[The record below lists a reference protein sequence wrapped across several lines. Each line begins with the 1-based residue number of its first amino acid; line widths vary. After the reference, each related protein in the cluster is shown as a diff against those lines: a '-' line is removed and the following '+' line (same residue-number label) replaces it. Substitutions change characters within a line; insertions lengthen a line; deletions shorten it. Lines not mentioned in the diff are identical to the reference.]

1 MASRLSTLTKYN
13 GVLIINWVIGD
24 TFLLCN
30 SNQNTSD
37 ILGIELQNVLFEMGP
52 FLSRFTY
59 VNCGLD

>member
-24 TFLLCN
+24 TFLFCN
-30 SNQNTSD
+30 FNQNTSD
-37 ILGIELQNVLFEMGP
+37 ILGIELQNVLFEMAA